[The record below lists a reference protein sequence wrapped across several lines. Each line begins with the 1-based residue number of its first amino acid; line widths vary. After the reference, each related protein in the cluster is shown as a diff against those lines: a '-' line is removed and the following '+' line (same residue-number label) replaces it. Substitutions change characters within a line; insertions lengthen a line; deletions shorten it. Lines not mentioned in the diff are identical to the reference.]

1 MEAPMDDPRAR
12 LLAAIGGGDAVAVRA
27 LIDVDPALAMARDD
41 AGVSVLML
49 ARYRWDD
56 DLVAAIRSAGAPL
69 DVFEAAALREDGRL
83 SELLAD
89 DPALARTWSAD
100 GFTAL
105 HYAAFFGGEAVARRL
120 LDAGAD
126 PDAVSRNPMEVRPL
140 HSAVAGSRASVAL
153 ALIAAGADVNVTQ
166 RHGWTPLQGAA
177 EHGLTD
183 VVDALL
189 AAGAD
194 PAATTDDGVDAAS
207 LAESK
212 GHEAIAARL
221 RAAVSD

>member
-1 MEAPMDDPRAR
+1 MTTRSE
-12 LLAAIGGGDAVAVRA
+12 LLTAIGAGDAATVAA
-27 LIDVDPALAMARDD
+27 LIRADPSLAQARDD

-56 DLVAAIRSAGAPL
+56 DLVAAIRAAGAPL
-69 DVFEAAALREDGRL
+69 DVFEAASLREADRL
-83 SELLAD
+83 AELLAAD
-89 DPALARTWSAD
+89 AGLARAWSAD

-105 HYAAFFGGEAVARRL
+105 HDAAFFGGEAVARLL

-126 PDAVSRNPMEVRPL
+126 TDAVSRNPMEVRPL
-140 HSAVAGSRASVAL
+140 HSAVAGSRAGVAL
-153 ALIAAGADVNVTQ
+153 ALIAAGADVNVQQ
-166 RHGWTPLQGAA
+166 RHGWTPLHGAA
-177 EHGLTD
+177 EHGLAE

-194 PAATTDDGVDAAS
+194 PAARTDDGTDAAA

-212 GHEAIAARL
+212 GHAAIAARI
-221 RAAVSD
+221 RAAAQG